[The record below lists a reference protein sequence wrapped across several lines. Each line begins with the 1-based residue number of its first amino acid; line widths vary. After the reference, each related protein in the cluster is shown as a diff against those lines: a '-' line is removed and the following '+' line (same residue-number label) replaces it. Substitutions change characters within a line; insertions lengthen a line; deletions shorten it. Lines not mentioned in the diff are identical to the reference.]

1 MGGGS
6 GRGSGGGLTKQKRG
20 VVTADAAELDVTSTC
35 DAQNRVLAEQ
45 VASLT
50 RDNQELRARL
60 AAASA
65 TSDERPLACAGNHGN
80 WDEVEMLLRSLQL
93 EKEIAA
99 VLPMACDTGGKQLG
113 RILSM
118 TEDEVNA
125 AVEKAVLPM
134 AQRINNAIKK
144 CKEAAEDDPA
154 AQQSRFVSY
163 KFTNPLTGGNVDEYY
178 EGVTGLVGEPHPDLE
193 KGMQIE
199 HMQSQ
204 DSTIAFT
211 TGNYGLTTNPAT
223 EFQLVRGG
231 GEGLKT
237 DKDGETELVIVTTT
251 RGPWVGGQIQEDR
264 RVLRPMSDYGD
275 WDKDGL
281 LKSRAPLESDSPL
294 KVLIKKAGLRR
305 VEVWALVLY
314 TGPMFMIY
322 NAILRGFGTC
332 GQVLPE
338 VEFQSAEFWEQLKSV
353 HVSDRMK
360 EANHLYSSTIHC
372 LASAIKKLQRIS
384 KLAQGSRLYRGLGG
398 LDCSEFLESIGF
410 TEKAFMSTTDSLQ
423 VAIDYSG
430 VQQKHVRDYA
440 SVLAIDIAEVD
451 KGADIGPFSQYPKE
465 TETVWNACSYIQNL
479 RGRQEMIATEWGP
492 VLVLNVRANANSR
505 MMTIEELEERRK
517 KIAVSM
523 FQAIHTDVCLELD
536 ANVKTPQF
544 ERRVAQDI
552 VGEQYMEQFI
562 ASIRDGS
569 AQKVALCQKLPASR
583 FNDNAFFSEMIKKG
597 LNIAT
602 LARSKFQSWLEDS
615 SETLWSAAKLTD
627 FEHAQMILSQFRWHT
642 MQTACTSSID
652 TASVRQ
658 RKLDYCAARGWV
670 RDLNPSS
677 LEAVD
682 EETGNTPVIT
692 KCKEGDVHAV
702 KLLLEAGADPSA
714 NNSAALYYAARQ
726 GRDDISNLLLN
737 HGDVDVNAQYGP
749 ELMTPANSAS
759 YFGHC
764 SVLLLLIQAKA
775 DLNIHN
781 RDGFGCL
788 HLASYT
794 GQSKALSVLI
804 EARANIDQ
812 WHEIASTPIQVAT
825 LWGQSET
832 LKMLI
837 EAKASIDS
845 RCSSALWGG
854 ESLTP
859 LEVAKKNSLGK
870 SQDSMNAVI
879 EILNAHS
886 AA

>member
-1 MGGGS
+1 M
-6 GRGSGGGLTKQKRG
+6 
-20 VVTADAAELDVTSTC
+20 
-35 DAQNRVLAEQ
+35 
-45 VASLT
+45 T
-50 RDNQELRARL
+50 RQRNSPDLFSIN
-60 AAASA
+60 S
-65 TSDERPLACAGNHGN
+65 PI
-80 WDEVEMLLRSLQL
+80 RSQ
-93 EKEIAA
+93 
-99 VLPMACDTGGKQLG
+99 
-113 RILSM
+113 
-118 TEDEVNA
+118 
-125 AVEKAVLPM
+125 
-134 AQRINNAIKK
+134 
-144 CKEAAEDDPA
+144 
-154 AQQSRFVSY
+154 
-163 KFTNPLTGGNVDEYY
+163 GGNVDEYY

-294 KVLIKKAGLRR
+294 KVLIKKAGSRR

-492 VLVLNVRANANSR
+492 VLVLNV
-505 MMTIEELEERRK
+505 TK
-517 KIAVSM
+517 K
-523 FQAIHTDVCLELD
+523 
-536 ANVKTPQF
+536 
-544 ERRVAQDI
+544 
-552 VGEQYMEQFI
+552 
-562 ASIRDGS
+562 
-569 AQKVALCQKLPASR
+569 
-583 FNDNAFFSEMIKKG
+583 
-597 LNIAT
+597 
-602 LARSKFQSWLEDS
+602 
-615 SETLWSAAKLTD
+615 
-627 FEHAQMILSQFRWHT
+627 
-642 MQTACTSSID
+642 
-652 TASVRQ
+652 
-658 RKLDYCAARGWV
+658 
-670 RDLNPSS
+670 
-677 LEAVD
+677 
-682 EETGNTPVIT
+682 
-692 KCKEGDVHAV
+692 
-702 KLLLEAGADPSA
+702 
-714 NNSAALYYAARQ
+714 
-726 GRDDISNLLLN
+726 
-737 HGDVDVNAQYGP
+737 VN
-749 ELMTPANSAS
+749 
-759 YFGHC
+759 
-764 SVLLLLIQAKA
+764 
-775 DLNIHN
+775 
-781 RDGFGCL
+781 
-788 HLASYT
+788 
-794 GQSKALSVLI
+794 
-804 EARANIDQ
+804 
-812 WHEIASTPIQVAT
+812 
-825 LWGQSET
+825 
-832 LKMLI
+832 
-837 EAKASIDS
+837 
-845 RCSSALWGG
+845 
-854 ESLTP
+854 
-859 LEVAKKNSLGK
+859 
-870 SQDSMNAVI
+870 
-879 EILNAHS
+879 
-886 AA
+886 